1 MRVDKLHLPAYRNL
15 RNFLIDFDEDSPRTV
30 LIGRNGVGKTNIL
43 EALTS
48 IFRQLDLRVKPT
60 FAYRIRYSCNN
71 YIIDVEAASDELA
84 ISLLKMV
91 YYIKRVEGTSE
102 ATTEIDQP
110 ESSAWDTSAFEEMS
124 EAAFYRLNDQI
135 RILPKHVFGY
145 YSGTSRR
152 LRDLFVDHTE
162 KYRDE
167 LIAGEEETIR
177 PLFLAEDW
185 HSQFVLL
192 AFYAK
197 NDPEIRKF
205 LLDQLGIEG
214 LESVLFILQE
224 PHWHSRDPSP
234 QVQER
239 GDKRYWWATGTVKRL
254 LGELHRVAVAPM
266 QTTER
271 VPFGIRRHRT
281 KERRYCYVKSAADLI
296 SLAAGIDQKELFKRL
311 ESTVLSDLLHEVR
324 IRFRVSGSEQLLN
337 FTDLSEGEQQLL
349 TVLGLLRF
357 TNQDESL
364 FLLDEP
370 DTHLNPAWC
379 LDYLDILT
387 QYGGGL
393 TKSQIIMTTH
403 SPLVFAGLEKNEV
416 IILRRRIAE
425 REIEAE
431 HPSSSPKGMG
441 FSAILTS
448 DFFGLRSSLDR
459 ASLKLLDEK
468 RQLGA
473 LSSRTPQEE
482 GRLLELNTKIK
493 SLDFTKSVNDPL
505 YADFVRAMADIE
517 MNEPELGEVVLS
529 ADALEQRRRR
539 AAEALQRV
547 KARRDV

>member
-1 MRVDKLHLPAYRNL
+1 MRIDKLYLPNFRNL
-15 RNFLIDFDEDSPRTV
+15 KDFYIDFDEDSPRTV

-43 EALTS
+43 EALTG
-48 IFRQLDLRVKPT
+48 IFRQLDLRARPT
-60 FAYRIRYSCNN
+60 FAYRIEYACNGFC
-71 YIIDVEAASDELA
+71 IEVEASDNARQA
-84 ISLLKMV
+84 IDAPRPLTMT
-91 YYIKRVEGTSE
+91 YRVGRQAEGSGDTHL
-102 ATTEIDQP
+102 TTER
-110 ESSAWDTSAFEEMS
+110 TFEEVS
-124 EAAFYRLNDQI
+124 ETAFYRMNAETRL
-135 RILPKHVFGY
+135 LPKHVFGY
-145 YSGTSRR
+145 YSGTSSR
-152 LRDLFVDHTE
+152 LRDLFIEHTE

-197 NDPEIRKF
+197 HDPEIRAF

-224 PHWHSRDPSP
+224 PYWHKRDAPP
-234 QVQER
+234 QVRER
-239 GDKRYWWATGTVKRL
+239 GDERYWWAAGTVKRL
-254 LGELHRVAVAPM
+254 LGELHRVALAPM
-266 QTTER
+266 KTTER
-271 VPFGIRRHRT
+271 VPVGIKRYQT
-281 KERRYCYVKSAADLI
+281 KERRYCYLKNADDLAALAADV
-296 SLAAGIDQKELFKRL
+296 DQKELFKRL

-324 IRFRVSGSEQLLN
+324 IRFRIKNSDQSLSFV
-337 FTDLSEGEQQLL
+337 DLSEGEQQLL

-387 QYGGGL
+387 KYGGGI

-416 IILRRRIAE
+416 IILQRREMEQR
-425 REIEAE
+425 IEAE

-473 LSSRTPQEE
+473 LEKRTPQQEA
-482 GRLLELNTKIK
+482 RLRELNNEIK
-493 SLDFTKSVNDPL
+493 GWDFTQTVNDPL
-505 YADFVRAMADIE
+505 YSEFVRAMAEIE
-517 MNEPELGEVVLS
+517 KDEPELSKAVLS
-529 ADALEQRRRR
+529 PEALELRRKR
-539 AAEALQRV
+539 AAEALRR
-547 KARRDV
+547 ARQNPEA

>member
-1 MRVDKLHLPAYRNL
+1 MRVDKLYLPNYRNL
-15 RNFLIDFDEDSPRTV
+15 RDFIIDFDEDSFRTV

-43 EALTS
+43 EALTG
-48 IFRQLDLRVKPT
+48 IFRQLDLRAKPT
-60 FAYRIRYSCNN
+60 FAYRIRYSCNGHLVD
-71 YIIDVEAASDELA
+71 IEAASDKRSA
-84 ISLLKMV
+84 NTLKMAYRILHIDHTV
-91 YYIKRVEGTSE
+91 KSGRTSTTSE
-102 ATTEIDQP
+102 DD
-110 ESSAWDTSAFEEMS
+110 WDTAVFDELS
-124 EAAFYRLNDQI
+124 EAAFYRLNDQT
-135 RILPKHVFGY
+135 RLLPKHVFGY
-145 YSGTSRR
+145 YSGTSKR
-152 LRDLFVDHTE
+152 LRDLFIDHTE
-162 KYRDE
+162 RYRDE

-197 NDPEIRKF
+197 HDPEIRAF
-205 LLDQLGIEG
+205 LLEQLGIEG

-224 PHWHSRDPSP
+224 PHWYSRDPSP
-234 QVQER
+234 QVRER

-266 QTTER
+266 RTTER

-281 KERRYCYVKSAADLI
+281 KERRYCYLKSAYDLVR
-296 SLAAGIDQKELFKRL
+296 LAADIDQKELFKRL

-324 IRFRVSGSEQLLN
+324 IRFRVKGSEQLLN
-337 FTDLSEGEQQLL
+337 FVDLSEGEQQLL

-387 QYGGGL
+387 RYGGGL

-416 IILRRRIAE
+416 IILRRREDE
-425 REIEAE
+425 RRIEAE
-431 HPSSSPKGMG
+431 HPASSPKGMG

-459 ASLKLLDEK
+459 ASLELLDEK

-473 LSSRTPQEE
+473 VENRTPQQEA
-482 GRLLELNTKIK
+482 RLLKLNALIRTW
-493 SLDFTKSVNDPL
+493 DFTQSVNDPL
-505 YADFVRAMADIE
+505 YSDFVRAMADIE
-517 MNEPELGEVVLS
+517 KAEPELGEVVLS
-529 ADALEQRRRR
+529 PDALEQRRER
-539 AAEALQRV
+539 AAEALRQA
-547 KARRDV
+547 KIRRDA